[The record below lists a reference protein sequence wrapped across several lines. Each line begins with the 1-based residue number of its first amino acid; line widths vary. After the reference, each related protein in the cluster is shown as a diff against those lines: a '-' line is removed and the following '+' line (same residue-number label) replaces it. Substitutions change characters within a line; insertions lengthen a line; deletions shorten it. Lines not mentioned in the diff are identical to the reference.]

1 MNVGESVRMAL
12 DSIGGN
18 KLRSFL
24 TMLGV
29 VIGVASMQTMVAL
42 VEGAKKDVVTQLQGL
57 GSQSI
62 YVHGKEVK
70 PEEEPES
77 EWRGHS
83 RGLRMTDVEA
93 LEKLP
98 GVKEVRPQVAGLQ
111 AEIASPTGKSRRSD
125 VNGVSPKEG
134 MTPDMALVSG
144 RFIVQ
149 SDMDTYAKVA
159 VLGAN
164 VRQDLFGDD
173 DPVGLRIAVNGVSYD
188 VIGLLEKRG
197 GRGMQN
203 NDNAIFVPLTT
214 AQKRILG
221 GDQVPL
227 VVVEGEPDVNLEEL
241 TARIKTEMKALHS
254 NVDDFDTVSQK
265 AILQA
270 IGKVLTVITLVLGGV
285 GALSLLVG
293 GIGIM
298 NIMLVTVTE
307 RTREIGIRKAI
318 GARKR
323 DILIQFVIE
332 SVVLAGVGGLIGIAL
347 GLMLTRTFGAMTQEM
362 KFYVPVWA
370 LCVSFL
376 FAFGTGAF
384 FGIYPAVR
392 AANLDPIEAL
402 RYE

>member
-1 MNVGESVRMAL
+1 MNVSESVRMAL
-12 DSIGGN
+12 DSILSN
-18 KLRSFL
+18 KLRSLL

-42 VEGAKKDVVTQLQGL
+42 IEGAKKDVVTQLQGL

-62 YVHGKEVK
+62 YVTGKEVK
-70 PEEEPES
+70 PEEAPES

-83 RGLRMTDVEA
+83 RGLRLTDVEA

-98 GVKEVRPQVAGLQ
+98 GVREARPQVQGVQ
-111 AEIASPTGKSRRSD
+111 AEVAAPSGKTRKSD

-134 MTPDMALVSG
+134 LTPNMVLVSG
-144 RFIVQ
+144 RFILQ
-149 SDMDTYAKVA
+149 PDMDSYAKVA
-159 VLGAN
+159 VLGAT

-173 DPVGLRIAVNGVSYD
+173 DPVGIKVSVNGVSYE
-188 VIGLLEKRG
+188 VIGTLEKRG

-203 NDNAIFVPLTT
+203 DDNAIFVPLTT

-221 GDQVPL
+221 GDQIPII
-227 VVVEGEPDVNLEEL
+227 VVEGDPDINIDDL
-241 TARIKTEMKALHS
+241 TARVKTEMKALHS
-254 NVDDFDTVSQK
+254 NIDDIETISQK

-270 IGKVLTVITLVLGGV
+270 VGKVLMVISLVLGGV
-285 GALSLLVG
+285 GGLSLLVG

-323 DILIQFVIE
+323 DILAQFVIE
-332 SVVLAGVGGLIGIAL
+332 SIVLSGVGGILGIL
-347 GLMLTRTFGAMTQEM
+347 FGLMLTKAFGAASHEM
-362 KFYVPVWA
+362 KFYVPLWA

-402 RYE
+402 RYD